1 MNEYIFNFFKNVVLL
16 VNLDV
21 IKMFWL
27 YAIWFLIVEFFI
39 YTIEK
44 LIFGVA
50 KSVQWYDLVL
60 LIFFTFVYALNT
72 FTLVKI
78 IKILGD
84 K

>member
-1 MNEYIFNFFKNVVLL
+1 M
-16 VNLDV
+16 DV

-44 LIFGVA
+44 LVFGDA
-50 KSVQWYDLVL
+50 KSVQWYDLL
-60 LIFFTFVYALNT
+60 LLSVFTFIYALNT
-72 FTLVKI
+72 FTLIKI
-78 IKILGD
+78 IKIVGD